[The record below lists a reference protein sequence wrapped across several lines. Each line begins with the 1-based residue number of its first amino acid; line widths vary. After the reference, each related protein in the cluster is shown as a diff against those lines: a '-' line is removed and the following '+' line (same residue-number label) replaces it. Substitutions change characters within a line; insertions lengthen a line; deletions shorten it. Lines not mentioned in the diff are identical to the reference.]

1 MLSPLSLAFLSIR
14 WRMILEVIR
23 MKELTAQK
31 VMRKILSMR
40 VILKIKLTT
49 KSKEVAIVVA
59 LRRSKVS

>member
-1 MLSPLSLAFLSIR
+1 MLSPLSLAFLRIR

-31 VMRKILSMR
+31 VMIKILSMR
-40 VILKIKLTT
+40 VILKIKLKT
-49 KSKEVAIVVA
+49 KSKEVATVVT